1 MSLDQV
7 RDAASSFD
15 AANEVRGAAERCG
28 LEVSMES
35 FAGGVRAVLKDPNRD
50 DAVVYGLALRE
61 RDHDDLPP
69 ARFGCGHPGLR

>member
-28 LEVSMES
+28 LEVSVES

-50 DAVVYGLALRE
+50 DAVVGYVESASQFDSATGTSTA
-61 RDHDDLPP
+61 P
-69 ARFGCGHPGLR
+69 